1 VLCFCLA
8 IGAFVLMAVVFTPE
22 FQAVT
27 KNLRP
32 LDLNRQLD
40 VDTMY
45 REVATY
51 TDQSRSVYLRFASA
65 DFIYP
70 LAAASFFA
78 LLWSRMFRNSRS
90 GFATK
95 LKSSGIMLV
104 PFLFMLIDWLEN
116 IGFLIVI
123 FGYPD
128 QYPGVAASATALK
141 GIKSYVLYSVIL
153 VTLMFAAAVARRSW
167 QTRGSAS
174 GSIN

>member
-1 VLCFCLA
+1 MFCFCLA
-8 IGAFVLMAVVFTPE
+8 IASLILMAAVFTPE
-22 FQAVT
+22 FQTAT
-27 KNLRP
+27 NDLRP

-51 TDQSRSVYLRFASA
+51 SDESRSVYVRFAIA

-70 LAAASFFA
+70 FAAASFFA

-128 QYPGVAASATALK
+128 QYPGVAASAAALK

-153 VTLMFAAAVARRSW
+153 VTLMFAAAAARRSW

-174 GSIN
+174 GSTN